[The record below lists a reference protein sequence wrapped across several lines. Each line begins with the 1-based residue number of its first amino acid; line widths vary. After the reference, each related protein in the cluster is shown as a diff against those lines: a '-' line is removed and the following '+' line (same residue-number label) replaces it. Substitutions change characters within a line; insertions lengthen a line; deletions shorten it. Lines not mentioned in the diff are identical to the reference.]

1 MSGSKPEG
9 NRMLSNKVS
18 EIMSKQHT
26 TAPVS
31 MSTFEVMEIM
41 ASADVGRVMVTDKG
55 IPVGIFTEK
64 DVVKRVIH
72 AGLDA
77 RKVSVREVMTAPI
90 QTVSEETHIIEALG
104 KMYQGKYRHLLV
116 RGRHGKIVGIV
127 SMRRILGLA
136 VELGQGL
143 KESRTVGEVIAEGT
157 VTVDQ
162 SASVAEI
169 VKLMIDKNAVAV
181 IVTSERKPVGIF
193 TERDVLKRVA
203 TKEIDTKVR
212 HVKEFMTSPLITMS
226 RKALIGEVL
235 TEMYRHDIRNMP
247 ITNDIK
253 QLIGIMSMSDILQYA
268 KALDIDESV
277 RKSWKEVQEYLDST
291 DEYTPG

>member
-1 MSGSKPEG
+1 
-9 NRMLSNKVS
+9 MLSNKVR
-18 EIMSKQHT
+18 EIMSKQLT

-31 MSTFEVMEIM
+31 MSAFEVMEMM
-41 ASADVGRVMVTDKG
+41 AAADVGRVMITDKD

-64 DVVKRVIH
+64 DVVRRVIH
-72 AGLDA
+72 VGLEA
-77 RKVSVREVMTAPI
+77 NKSPVRNVMTAPI

-143 KESRTVGEVIAEGT
+143 NETRTVAEVVSEGV

-162 SASVAEI
+162 SLSVAEI
-169 VKLMIDKNAVAV
+169 IKLMIYKNAVAV
-181 IVTSERKPVGIF
+181 IVTSGRQPVGIF

-203 TKEIDTKVR
+203 TKAIDTTVR
-212 HVKEFMTSPLITMS
+212 EVREFVTSPLITMPTT
-226 RKALIGEVL
+226 ALIGEVL

-247 ITNDIK
+247 ITNESK
-253 QLIGIMSMSDILQYA
+253 ELIGIMSMSDILQYA
-268 KALDIDESV
+268 KALDIDETV
-277 RKSWKEVQEYLDST
+277 RKSWKEVQDYFEST
-291 DEYTPG
+291 DQFTPG